1 MCMTTE
7 ETTTNST
14 TEVTDSTDNEEK
26 QDRSIDELIILS
38 NYNGLTD
45 GEVRKLMQYYAERE
59 IEIKTEEIKAQVLRS
74 MQSSQLNNEQMH
86 YENIVDYMNQVLKSV
101 NNMQYASV

>member
-1 MCMTTE
+1 MTTD
-7 ETTTNST
+7 ETKINSD
-14 TEVTDSTDNEEK
+14 TEIADSPENEEK
-26 QDRSIDELIILS
+26 QERSIDDLIILS

-74 MQSSQLNNEQMH
+74 IQNSQLNNEQMH
-86 YENIVDYMNQVLKSV
+86 YENILAYMNQVLDSV